1 MEEIMRLIIV
11 GCEYAG
17 KSTLAVALQS
27 WAQERGWNFHMDDHF
42 TIPDAQ
48 HVSDEEQQA
57 LLGLPGAVKERYQ
70 RFQIQYH
77 VHLLHRYDDIILV
90 GFHIEE
96 AIYGPRYYYPGLKVT
111 YDRRIEPELPADTIL
126 ALLTAH
132 PDVIRSRMERKP
144 HRHSVVKPGDVDAVQ
159 DEFESGFAASW
170 VQRKLRLDTSH
181 LQSDELLRF
190 FLEKVCPQLNTRD
203 LLRHSKGGHTI
214 EK

>member
-1 MEEIMRLIIV
+1 
-11 GCEYAG
+11 
-17 KSTLAVALQS
+17 
-27 WAQERGWNFHMDDHF
+27 MDDHF

-57 LLGLPGAVKERYQ
+57 LLALPGAVKERYQ

-96 AIYGPRYYYPGLKVT
+96 AIYGPRYYYPDLKVT
-111 YDRRIEPELPADTIL
+111 YDRRIEPEFPADTIL
-126 ALLTAH
+126 ALLTAR

-144 HRHSVVKPGDVDAVQ
+144 HRHSVVKPIDVDAVQ
-159 DEFESGFAASW
+159 DEFEAAFAASW

-181 LQSDELLRF
+181 LHSEEILSF
-190 FLEKVCPQLNTRD
+190 FLEKVRPQLNTRD
-203 LLRHSKGGHTI
+203 LLRHSDAGHTI
-214 EK
+214 EKEK